1 MRVRES
7 GGIASA
13 IALQIPCPKEVV
25 SPHYSALNPRRSAP
39 LGRGDNFSSGEVG
52 QLATSFLTAGWRSMS
67 DLLVGHHLATSS
79 SGCALPMPLL
89 LPSYPL
95 PHHREPPSACSRA
108 CSSGSPARPV
118 RAPAPCCWPKPPS
131 IMPDEPAAPRAVSAT
146 PRAIGRARALACL
159 LRASRRGECCSR
171 SLGRMCVPPRPSQV

>member
-1 MRVRES
+1 MRVSES
-7 GGIASA
+7 GGIVSA
-13 IALQIPCPKEVV
+13 IALQITCQNAT
-25 SPHYSALNPRRSAP
+25 SSSHYSALNPRRSAP

-52 QLATSFLTAGWRSMS
+52 QLATSFLTAGWRSMT

-79 SGCALPMPLL
+79 SGCALPPPLL
-89 LPSYPL
+89 RPAYPL
-95 PHHREPPSACSRA
+95 PHHRRLALACSRA

-118 RAPAPCCWPKPPS
+118 RAPAPCCWPKPPI
-131 IMPDEPAAPRAVSAT
+131 IMPEEPAAPRAVSAT

-159 LRASRRGECCSR
+159 LRASRRGEYCSR